1 MALRPPI
8 RIASANTPSG
18 LTLSTIYGLE
28 NASRA
33 TLGSLI
39 SIAGLEIFNS
49 AKLMSVSI
57 FISSLIALPI
67 VLFAGNLINLFSRKY
82 IFSFASVL
90 IIIGSLLLSY
100 SDIIPYT
107 LGNILR
113 MAGAGLT
120 MICVSLYTMD
130 FIPRKELAQVE
141 SRKILFAAMS
151 WVLFPGIGTWLWVN
165 IFKMAP
171 FLLSSIIMTL
181 LLLIFWW
188 LRIKESELVKEP
200 NKNHLNFLS
209 NLKIYFYNPHMR
221 VAYLIAVTRSASWVF
236 FFTYGPIYFIE
247 AGIAIEWVGF
257 VMGSIISIFV
267 FSSYFAKIGESFGI
281 RRTIYYSFLISGIS
295 LGIIGLLPKPALIGI
310 IFLVI
315 ATLGMDMLD
324 IIGNLPFMRMVNPKQ
339 RTEMTTVYST
349 WREFSF
355 AITPGFASL
364 FLFFMKVQSLFIVM
378 GLFLISAGL
387 LSKKMPGRVD

>member
-39 SIAGLEIFNS
+39 TIAGLEIFNS

-100 SDIIPYT
+100 SDIIAYT

-165 IFKMAP
+165 TFNMAP
-171 FLLSSIIMTL
+171 FQ
-181 LLLIFWW
+181 
-188 LRIKESELVKEP
+188 
-200 NKNHLNFLS
+200 NKRS
-209 NLKIYFYNPHMR
+209 R
-221 VAYLIAVTRSASWVF
+221 VS
-236 FFTYGPIYFIE
+236 
-247 AGIAIEWVGF
+247 
-257 VMGSIISIFV
+257 
-267 FSSYFAKIGESFGI
+267 
-281 RRTIYYSFLISGIS
+281 
-295 LGIIGLLPKPALIGI
+295 
-310 IFLVI
+310 
-315 ATLGMDMLD
+315 
-324 IIGNLPFMRMVNPKQ
+324 
-339 RTEMTTVYST
+339 
-349 WREFSF
+349 
-355 AITPGFASL
+355 
-364 FLFFMKVQSLFIVM
+364 
-378 GLFLISAGL
+378 
-387 LSKKMPGRVD
+387 

>member
-1 MALRPPI
+1 M
-8 RIASANTPSG
+8 
-18 LTLSTIYGLE
+18 E

-39 SIAGLEIFNS
+39 TIVGLEVFES

-57 FISSLIALPI
+57 FISSIIALPI
-67 VLFAGNLINLFSRKY
+67 VLFAGNLIGLLSRKY
-82 IFSFASVL
+82 IFSIASIL
-90 IIIGSLLLSY
+90 IIAGTLLLSLDNFL
-100 SDIIPYT
+100 SYT
-107 LGNILR
+107 FGNILR
-113 MAGAGLT
+113 MSGAGLI

-165 IFKMAP
+165 TSKLVP
-171 FLLSSIIMTL
+171 FILSSTLML
-181 LLLIFWW
+181 LLLIIFWW
-188 LRIKESELVKEP
+188 LRIKEAEQIEQP
-200 NKNHLNFLS
+200 NKDNLNFIK
-209 NLKIYFYNPHMR
+209 NLKLYFKNPHMR

-247 AGIAIEWVGF
+247 AGIPLEWVGF
-257 VMGSIISIFV
+257 VMGSIISIFI
-267 FSSYFAKIGESFGI
+267 FSSYFAKIGEMIGI
-281 RRTIYYSFLISGIS
+281 RRTIFYSFILSGIS
-295 LGIIGLLPKPALIGI
+295 LSIIGILPEPTLFGILFLL
-310 IFLVI
+310 I

-355 AITPGFASL
+355 ALTPGFASI
-364 FLFFMKVQSLFIVM
+364 FLIFLNVQSLFLVM
-378 GLFLISAGL
+378 GIVLFSAGL
-387 LSKKMPGRVD
+387 FSKKMPGRVD

>member
-1 MALRPPI
+1 
-8 RIASANTPSG
+8 
-18 LTLSTIYGLE
+18 
-28 NASRA
+28 
-33 TLGSLI
+33 
-39 SIAGLEIFNS
+39 
-49 AKLMSVSI
+49 MSVSI

-100 SDIIPYT
+100 SDIIAYT

-165 IFKMAP
+165 TFKIAP

-181 LLLIFWW
+181 LLFIFWW
-188 LRIKESELVKEP
+188 LRIKESELVKET

>member
-1 MALRPPI
+1 MPFRPPI
-8 RIASANTPSG
+8 RIALSNTPNG
-18 LTLSTIYGLE
+18 LTLSTIYGME

-39 SIAGLEIFNS
+39 TIVGLEVFES

-57 FISSLIALPI
+57 FISSIIALPV
-67 VLFAGNLINLFSRKY
+67 VLFAGNLIGLLSRKY
-82 IFSFASVL
+82 IFSIASIL
-90 IIIGSLLLSY
+90 IIAGTLLLSLDNFL
-100 SDIIPYT
+100 SYT
-107 LGNILR
+107 FGNILR
-113 MAGAGLT
+113 MSGAGLI

-151 WVLFPGIGTWLWVN
+151 WVFFPGIGTWLWVN
-165 IFKMAP
+165 TSKLVP
-171 FLLSSIIMTL
+171 FILSSTLML
-181 LLLIFWW
+181 LLLIIFWW
-188 LRIKESELVKEP
+188 LRIKEAEQIEQP
-200 NKNHLNFLS
+200 NKDNLGFMK
-209 NLKIYFYNPHMR
+209 NLKLYFRNPHMR

-247 AGIAIEWVGF
+247 AGIPLEWVGF
-257 VMGSIISIFV
+257 VMGSIISIFI
-267 FSSYFAKIGESFGI
+267 FSSYFAKIGEIIGI
-281 RRTIYYSFLISGIS
+281 RRTIFYSFILSGIS
-295 LGIIGLLPKPALIGI
+295 LSIIGILPEPTLLGI
-310 IFLVI
+310 LFLLI

-355 AITPGFASL
+355 ALTPGFASI
-364 FLFFMKVQSLFIVM
+364 FLIFLNVQSLFLVM
-378 GLFLISAGL
+378 GIVLFSAGL
-387 LSKKMPGRVD
+387 FSKRMPGRVD

>member
-39 SIAGLEIFNS
+39 TIAGLEIFNS

-100 SDIIPYT
+100 SDIIAYT

-113 MAGAGLT
+113 MAGAGLI

-165 IFKMAP
+165 TFKMAP

-247 AGIAIEWVGF
+247 AGVAIEWVGF

-364 FLFFMKVQSLFIVM
+364 FLFL
-378 GLFLISAGL
+378 
-387 LSKKMPGRVD
+387 

>member
-1 MALRPPI
+1 
-8 RIASANTPSG
+8 
-18 LTLSTIYGLE
+18 
-28 NASRA
+28 
-33 TLGSLI
+33 
-39 SIAGLEIFNS
+39 
-49 AKLMSVSI
+49 
-57 FISSLIALPI
+57 
-67 VLFAGNLINLFSRKY
+67 
-82 IFSFASVL
+82 
-90 IIIGSLLLSY
+90 
-100 SDIIPYT
+100 
-107 LGNILR
+107 
-113 MAGAGLT
+113 
-120 MICVSLYTMD
+120 
-130 FIPRKELAQVE
+130 
-141 SRKILFAAMS
+141 
-151 WVLFPGIGTWLWVN
+151 
-165 IFKMAP
+165 
-171 FLLSSIIMTL
+171 
-181 LLLIFWW
+181 
-188 LRIKESELVKEP
+188 
-200 NKNHLNFLS
+200 
-209 NLKIYFYNPHMR
+209 MR

-339 RTEMTTVYST
+339 RTELTTVYST